1 MGAEF
6 SEAEAAKR
14 YGEDYYPPSSSRFT
28 GWIAFAGMVMA
39 MLGSFHVMQ
48 GLIAINNDDY
58 FLVPESGL
66 LAGISYGAWGWI
78 YLLGGILIL
87 LAGLG
92 LFTGKGWARA
102 VAVVLAA
109 FSAIGNFAFLAAYP
123 LWATLMIGMNI
134 MIIYAV
140 SVHGGEMKEPAPP
153 A

>member
-14 YGEDYYPPSSSRFT
+14 YGEEYYPKASRFT

-66 LAGISYGAWGWI
+66 LGGINYAAWGWI
-78 YLLGGILIL
+78 YVLGGILIL
-87 LAGLG
+87 VAGLG
-92 LFTGKGWARA
+92 LFTGKGWARV
-102 VAVVLAA
+102 VAIVLAA
-109 FSAIGNFAFLAAYP
+109 FSAIGNFAHLAAYP
-123 LWATLMIGMNI
+123 LWAVVMIAMNI
-134 MIIYAV
+134 VIIYAV
-140 SVHGGEMKEPAPP
+140 AVHGGEMREPDLP